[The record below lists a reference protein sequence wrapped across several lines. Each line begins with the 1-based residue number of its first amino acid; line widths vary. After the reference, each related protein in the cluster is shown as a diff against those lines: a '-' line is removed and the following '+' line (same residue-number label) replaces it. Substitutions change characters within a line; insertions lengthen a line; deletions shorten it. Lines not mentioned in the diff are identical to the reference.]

1 MIIIERMKNSLGADN
16 CSYIIMIIY
25 AIFWFLGLMNGAEN
39 KKMNFVYVGFYRGL
53 SLIIINYPICRIY
66 QIRQDFPNKSD
77 FRILIIRN
85 LIISLQNLGIAYS
98 MKYLQ
103 PQVVHTIANTGPII
117 VFCNGLFHV
126 QNAYYK
132 DTVLW
137 NFFCNNWSF
146 FNSKFKPYNVIFII
160 R

>member
-25 AIFWFLGLMNGAEN
+25 AIFWFFGLMNGAEN

-117 VFCNGLFHV
+117 VFVMDYFMFKTPITKKQFCGIFFAIIGVFL
-126 QNAYYK
+126 
-132 DTVLW
+132 TV
-137 NFFCNNWSF
+137 
-146 FNSKFKPYNVIFII
+146 NSNLIMSYL
-160 R
+160 